1 MSLRMFEV
9 TVKVM
14 TLETVQFGWLSQV
27 VRLTSGLM
35 WKELAR
41 YHKHLEL
48 QEQRTTVYFIKRL
61 GKVTM
66 TSWEFRVVVFKIL
79 EALVASRYLKKKK
92 KSPNTKLQ
100 CVEAT
105 GCAENTAHAI
115 QTPTLSPGE
124 THSLSYEPQTGPCV
138 QVLRRGLGQGM
149 RP

>member
-1 MSLRMFEV
+1 MFEV

-66 TSWEFRVVVFKIL
+66 TSWEFWVVVFKIL

-92 KSPNTKLQ
+92 KPKYQITVCRGHRLCREHST
-100 CVEAT
+100 CYT
-105 GCAENTAHAI
+105 DTD
-115 QTPTLSPGE
+115 TLP
-124 THSLSYEPQTGPCV
+124 
-138 QVLRRGLGQGM
+138 RGDS
-149 RP
+149 